1 MFDFYPRYEE
11 WFARGQLICFM
22 LGMGVNL
29 PAADFLRIAR
39 QPRSFCFGFVGQVFV
54 IPLAAVAVNHLF
66 DLAAPIA
73 LGLILVSAMP
83 GGTLSKVF
91 VYVGRGNAA
100 LTITLSAVSTVATL
114 VTVPATLRL
123 LAADYVP
130 DDFDMPVGG
139 IIADVGI
146 FLLAPLALGIALGR
160 VAPSQRIAIARWSLR
175 LGFVIVAVMIVGALG
190 SGRISPGEHGLRVPL
205 AIILFCVLG
214 QQLNMLPFYVLPM
227 PRADRLAVGIEVT
240 MRNMNLALL
249 LNASLFKSQFD
260 LHDGVNF
267 VVLFYAAVALGAGL
281 PLAFNHRRLSR
292 KELAPSRP
300 AAKTEASQ

>member
-1 MFDFYPRYEE
+1 MFDFYPQFEE

-22 LGMGVNL
+22 LGLGVNL
-29 PAADFLRIAR
+29 AAADFVRIAR
-39 QPRSFCFGFVGQVFV
+39 QPRSFCFGFVGQVFM

-66 DLAAPIA
+66 GLAAPIA

-83 GGTLSKVF
+83 GGALSKVF

-100 LTITLSAVSTVATL
+100 LTITLTAVTTVATL

-130 DDFDMPVGG
+130 DDFVMPMGR
-139 IIADVGI
+139 IIADVGC
-146 FLLAPLALGIALGR
+146 FLLAPAALGMLLVQI
-160 VAPSQRIAIARWSLR
+160 VPSSRAAVARWSLR
-175 LGFVIVAVMIVGALG
+175 LGFVIVAVIIVGALG

-249 LNASLFKSQFD
+249 LNASLFDPKSE
-260 LHDGVNF
+260 LHDGVLF

-281 PLAFNHRRLSR
+281 PLALNHRRLSR
-292 KELAPSRP
+292 KDLAPSRP
-300 AAKTEASQ
+300 AAKSEATP

>member
-1 MFDFYPRYEE
+1 MFDFYPHYEE

-29 PAADFLRIAR
+29 AAADFLRIAK

-54 IPLAAVAVNHLF
+54 IPLAAVAVNRVF

-73 LGLILVSAMP
+73 LGLILVAAMP

-91 VYVGRGNAA
+91 VYLGRGNAA
-100 LTITLSAVSTVATL
+100 LTISLTAVSTLATL

-130 DDFDMPVGG
+130 EDFVMPVGR
-139 IIADVGI
+139 IIADVGA
-146 FLLAPLALGIALGR
+146 FLLAPLALGMVLGGLAPTQRQTIAH
-160 VAPSQRIAIARWSLR
+160 WSLS
-175 LGFVIVAVMIVGALG
+175 LGFVIVVIMIVGALG
-190 SGRISPGEHGLRVPL
+190 SGRIRPSAHGFRVPL

-249 LNASLFKSQFD
+249 LDASLFGAQTD
-260 LHDGVNF
+260 LHDGVLF
-267 VVLFYAAVALGAGL
+267 VVLFYAAVAMVAGL
-281 PLAFNHRRLSR
+281 PLALNHRRLAR
-292 KELAPSRP
+292 KELAPSSQ
-300 AAKTEASQ
+300 AAKPEATA